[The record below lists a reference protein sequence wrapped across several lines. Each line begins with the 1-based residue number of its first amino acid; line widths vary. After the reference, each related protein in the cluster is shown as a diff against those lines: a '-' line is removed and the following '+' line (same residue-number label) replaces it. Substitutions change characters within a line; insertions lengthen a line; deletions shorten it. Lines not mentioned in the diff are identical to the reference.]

1 MDPQRFFGELK
12 RRNVYRVAIAYGVVA
27 WLLIQI
33 ATQVFPFFEIPNWCV
48 RLVVLVIVCGFPLAL
63 IFAWAF
69 ELTPEGLKRTDEVPP
84 AASITR
90 ATGRKIDF
98 VIIAVLLAIIAALVY
113 AYYRSDSGPDKSIAV
128 LPFENLSDEKANAY
142 FADGIQEE
150 ILTLLAKISD
160 LKVISRTST
169 QRYKSAPPNLLEIA
183 KELGVGNILE
193 GSVQKEADRVRIN
206 VQLIDARTDRSLWA
220 ETYNRKW
227 EDIIGLQSEI
237 AQTVAEAL
245 DARLTGRE
253 KAKLRAKPTES
264 HVAYDAYLRGR
275 YFLNKRTP
283 ESVEKARGLFSKA
296 VTEDLHFALGHAGL
310 ADAYIHL
317 AKIGA
322 ISADEGAKRAWPEAS
337 RALNEDNR
345 LTEGYISRG
354 ILLNDFEWNWLAA
367 ESDYRKALKLDPNN
381 AAAHQWYA
389 RLLAQSGR
397 SEEALREIVA
407 AEHQDPLSP
416 MIQVTKAKLLFVA
429 RNYNDA
435 VEPCRKAIELEPGFA
450 SAYSML
456 GQIRIQRGETALGLE
471 AVAKF
476 VDLSNGNGWSKLE
489 LAYAHAVAGNQ
500 AEVERLVKEATAVPG
515 QFSPYDI
522 ATIHS
527 AQNDAAGALQWLQ
540 KAIEQRSVDV
550 IWIRVDPRLDY
561 VRSDPQFNGVLS
573 RLVPRR

>member
-1 MDPQRFFGELK
+1 MTD
-12 RRNVYRVAIAYGVVA
+12 AYSAEPHGS
-27 WLLIQI
+27 
-33 ATQVFPFFEIPNWCV
+33 T
-48 RLVVLVIVCGFPLAL
+48 LVSPMRQA
-63 IFAWAF
+63 
-69 ELTPEGLKRTDEVPP
+69 P
-84 AASITR
+84 S
-90 ATGRKIDF
+90 
-98 VIIAVLLAIIAALVY
+98 
-113 AYYRSDSGPDKSIAV
+113 KSM
-128 LPFENLSDEKANAY
+128 
-142 FADGIQEE
+142 
-150 ILTLLAKISD
+150 
-160 LKVISRTST
+160 
-169 QRYKSAPPNLLEIA
+169 
-183 KELGVGNILE
+183 
-193 GSVQKEADRVRIN
+193 RVRRPRCTKRC
-206 VQLIDARTDRSLWA
+206 D
-220 ETYNRKW
+220 
-227 EDIIGLQSEI
+227 GLQSR
-237 AQTVAEAL
+237 QTHPAECTRASSAASWL
-245 DARLTGRE
+245 RILSARCHE
-253 KAKLRAKPTES
+253 A
-264 HVAYDAYLRGR
+264 
-275 YFLNKRTP
+275 
-283 ESVEKARGLFSKA
+283 
-296 VTEDLHFALGHAGL
+296 FAGC
-310 ADAYIHL
+310 HL

-322 ISADEGAKRAWPEAS
+322 ISADEGAKRVWPEAS
-337 RALNEDNR
+337 AALNEDNK
-345 LTEGYISRG
+345 LAEGYISRG
-354 ILLNDFEWNWLAA
+354 ILLNDFDWNWLAA

-407 AEHQDPLSP
+407 AEQQDPLSP

-456 GQIRIQRGETALGLE
+456 GQIRIQRGETALGIE